1 MPDRNEVPV
10 PACTT
15 LPVPVILPVKFRPAS
30 VRLNCNTPLSV
41 MFPVMLPV
49 AAALPSCRVPP
60 LMVVP
65 PE

>member
-1 MPDRNEVPV
+1 MPDILEVPV

-15 LPVPVILPVKFRPAS
+15 LPAPVILPVRFRAAS
-30 VRLNCNTPLSV
+30 VRLNCNIPLSRI
-41 MFPVMLPV
+41 FPVMLPV
-49 AAALPSCRVPP
+49 AVALPNCRMPA